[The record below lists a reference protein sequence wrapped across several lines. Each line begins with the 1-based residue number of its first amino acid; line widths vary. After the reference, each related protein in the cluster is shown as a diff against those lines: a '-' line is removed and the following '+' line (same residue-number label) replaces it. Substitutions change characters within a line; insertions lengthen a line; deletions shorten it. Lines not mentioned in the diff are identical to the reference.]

1 MFNPLQFLIA
11 TAALHGHIVF
21 TNQWDKARTVIA
33 FGQAKAAVQFPESH
47 EFKQEGPMPSSHNFE
62 RVYGPDT
69 LKIMAAAFD
78 SAHKCLPAKFREND
92 QARRKLALLILR
104 HIERG
109 EHNPRCLADLA
120 VLDFLR

>member
-1 MFNPLQFLIA
+1 
-11 TAALHGHIVF
+11 
-21 TNQWDKARTVIA
+21 
-33 FGQAKAAVQFPESH
+33 
-47 EFKQEGPMPSSHNFE
+47 MPSSHNFE

-69 LKIMAAAFD
+69 LKIMTTAFD
-78 SAHKCLPAKFREND
+78 NAHKCFPANFRKND

-109 EHNPRCLADLA
+109 EHDPECLADSA

>member
-1 MFNPLQFLIA
+1 
-11 TAALHGHIVF
+11 
-21 TNQWDKARTVIA
+21 
-33 FGQAKAAVQFPESH
+33 
-47 EFKQEGPMPSSHNFE
+47 MPSSHNFE

-69 LKIMAAAFD
+69 LKIMTTAFD
-78 SAHKCLPAKFREND
+78 NAHKCLPAKFRKNE

-109 EHNPRCLADLA
+109 EHDPECLADSA